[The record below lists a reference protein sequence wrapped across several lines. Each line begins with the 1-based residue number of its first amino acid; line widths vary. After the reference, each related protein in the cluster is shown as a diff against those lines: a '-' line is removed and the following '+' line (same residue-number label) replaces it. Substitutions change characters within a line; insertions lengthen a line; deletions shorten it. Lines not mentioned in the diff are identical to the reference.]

1 MEISTAV
8 HPAGVPAHSV
18 PVITVSLVRSQVTEP
33 NMVIAENCPNRGM
46 IWLDG
51 AGGDSALA
59 ADYCQHP
66 RDLSPLFSATPK
78 AQPQHKPGA
87 RRRARR
93 YLLGR

>member
-8 HPAGVPAHSV
+8 HLAGVPAHSV
-18 PVITVSLVRSQVTEP
+18 PVITVSLVRGQVTEP

-59 ADYCQHP
+59 ADCQHN
-66 RDLSPLFSATPK
+66 RVLSPLFSAAPK